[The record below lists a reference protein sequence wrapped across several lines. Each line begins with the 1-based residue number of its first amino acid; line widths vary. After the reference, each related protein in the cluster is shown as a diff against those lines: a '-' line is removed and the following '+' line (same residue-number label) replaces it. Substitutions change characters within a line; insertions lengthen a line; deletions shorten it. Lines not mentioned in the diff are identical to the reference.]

1 MLLLQKP
8 MFRRAYKK
16 LFPKQRMVV
25 DEEIRKIM
33 NQPTMGE
40 EKKQDLAGVFV
51 HKFKIEKQQYLLS
64 YMFAPETL
72 TLLFLGV
79 HENYY
84 RDLKRKSNH

>member
-1 MLLLQKP
+1 MRLLQKP
-8 MFRRAYKK
+8 MFRRTYKK
-16 LFPKQRMVV
+16 LFTKQRAAV

-33 NQPTMGE
+33 DNPTIGE

-51 HKFKIEKQQYLLS
+51 HKFKIGKQQYLLS
-64 YMFAPETL
+64 YMFDPTML

-84 RDLKRKSNH
+84 RDLKRKR